1 MKEKELSFEDVEKI
15 KQDTSGKNRAQ
26 AAEII
31 AKNLNDER
39 FTEKEKDIANEIFR
53 LMVKD
58 TQVLVR
64 ETLAKNLKENNS
76 IPHDIALSL
85 AKDVASVSLPILQ
98 CSDVLTEED
107 LINIVKEKDKEEQE
121 VIASRKNISEKVSE
135 AIVENAKTDKVV
147 AALVLNETAKISEKT
162 FDKVLDKYK
171 ENKKINEKI
180 VYRSSIPV
188 KIAEKLVVRVSEELQ
203 KYLVTH
209 HELPEDTATDLVMQT
224 RERATVTLSM
234 ETNSEESIKELVE
247 QLNDNG
253 RLTPSIIFRA
263 ICMGDVRFFEYALS
277 IAAKVPIE
285 NARKLINESGSLGF
299 KGLYEKAGQPGEMYT
314 AASNA
319 IKIIKELQPDL
330 SDPQA
335 KEKLSRRII
344 ECILSNFSNPEE
356 EMESDDLDYLLTKI
370 NSLPVNKVNA
380 SE

>member
-1 MKEKELSFEDVEKI
+1 
-15 KQDTSGKNRAQ
+15 
-26 AAEII
+26 
-31 AKNLNDER
+31 
-39 FTEKEKDIANEIFR
+39 
-53 LMVKD
+53 
-58 TQVLVR
+58 
-64 ETLAKNLKENNS
+64 
-76 IPHDIALSL
+76 
-85 AKDVASVSLPILQ
+85 
-98 CSDVLTEED
+98 
-107 LINIVKEKDKEEQE
+107 
-121 VIASRKNISEKVSE
+121 
-135 AIVENAKTDKVV
+135 
-147 AALVLNETAKISEKT
+147 
-162 FDKVLDKYK
+162 
-171 ENKKINEKI
+171 
-180 VYRSSIPV
+180 
-188 KIAEKLVVRVSEELQ
+188 
-203 KYLVTH
+203 
-209 HELPEDTATDLVMQT
+209 MQT

-370 NSLPVNKVNA
+370 NSLPINKVNP